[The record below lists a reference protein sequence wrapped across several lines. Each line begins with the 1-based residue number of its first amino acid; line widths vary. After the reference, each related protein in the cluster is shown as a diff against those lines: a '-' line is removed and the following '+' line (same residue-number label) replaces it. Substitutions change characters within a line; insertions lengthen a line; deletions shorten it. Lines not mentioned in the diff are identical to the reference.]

1 VNTRDRSPIALSRVT
16 LPVSFGDMSE
26 RAVLSLTDVSV
37 RRDGITILGPL
48 NFQVREGERWTI
60 LGPNGAGKSTL
71 LQLLAAMSFPSH
83 GTVEILGHVMGQ
95 VDVFEVRPRVGFCSS
110 VMAEHIP
117 EDELVQ
123 DVVLTAAYAVLGRWK
138 EKYDLWDESR
148 AIAILTTFGVRDLKD
163 RVFGSLSEG
172 ERKRVQ
178 IARALMADPEILL
191 LDEPA
196 AGLDLWGREDLLR
209 RFATFSQDPK
219 APVSILV
226 THHIEEIPE
235 GTTHALLLQHGH
247 IAVSGPIDQVI
258 TTEHVSAIFG
268 LPISVVKEGAR
279 YFARPQ

>member
-1 VNTRDRSPIALSRVT
+1 MSDRT
-16 LPVSFGDMSE
+16 
-26 RAVLSLTDVSV
+26 VLSLSNVSV
-37 RRDGITILGPL
+37 RRDGKTILGPV
-48 NFQVREGERWTI
+48 NFTVREGERWVI

-71 LQLLAAMSFPSH
+71 LKLLAAMSFPSS
-83 GTVEILGHVMGQ
+83 GTVEILGQLMGK

-117 EDELVQ
+117 EDETVQ
-123 DVVLTAAYAVLGRWK
+123 DVVMTAAYAVLGRWN

-196 AGLDLWGREDLLR
+196 AGLDLWGREDLLK
-209 RFATFSQDPK
+209 RFASFSMDPT

-235 GTTHALLLQHGH
+235 GTTHALLIQHGH
-247 IAVSGPIDQVI
+247 IAVSGPVDDVI
-258 TTEHVSAIFG
+258 TTEHVSAVFG
-268 LPISVVKEGAR
+268 LPIAVAKEGAR
-279 YFARPQ
+279 FFARPQ

>member
-1 VNTRDRSPIALSRVT
+1 MNTRSKSLIAPRSPS
-16 LPVSFGDMSE
+16 LPVSFGDMNG
-26 RAVLSLTDVSV
+26 RTVLSLSNVSV
-37 RRDGITILGPL
+37 RLGGRTVLGPI
-48 NFQVREGERWTI
+48 NFRVCEGERWTI

-71 LQLLAAMSFPSH
+71 LKLLAAMSFPST
-83 GTVEILGHVMGQ
+83 GTVEILGHVMGK
-95 VDVFEVRPRVGFCSS
+95 VDVFELRPRVGFCSS

-117 EDELVQ
+117 ENELVH
-123 DVVLTAAYAVLGRWK
+123 DVVLTAAYAVLGRWN

-163 RVFGSLSEG
+163 REFGSLSEG

-196 AGLDLWGREDLLR
+196 AGLDLWGREDLLK
-209 RFATFSQDPK
+209 RFAAFSKDPK
-219 APVSILV
+219 APVSVLV

-247 IAVSGPIDQVI
+247 IAVSGPIDEVI
-258 TTEHVSAIFG
+258 TTEHVSAVFG
-268 LPISVVKEGAR
+268 LPIAVVKEGAR
-279 YFARPQ
+279 FFARPQ